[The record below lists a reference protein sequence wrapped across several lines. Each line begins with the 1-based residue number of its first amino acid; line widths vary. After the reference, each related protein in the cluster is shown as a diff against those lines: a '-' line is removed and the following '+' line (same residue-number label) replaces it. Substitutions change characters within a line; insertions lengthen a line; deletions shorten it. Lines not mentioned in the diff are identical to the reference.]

1 MHSSLNPLPKADP
14 DRGKNARW
22 AIEPITF
29 SAILFGVS
37 VLAGAL
43 GALLGLGGGVIIV
56 PVLTLMAGLNI
67 HYAIG
72 ASIVSVIATSSGA
85 AATYVRDRI
94 TNLRLGMFLETAT
107 TTGAVTGALVAGMLP
122 GRVLSVVFGLVLMHA
137 AWTMFRSRQED
148 VPTGVVG
155 SRLATRLCLHGA
167 YYDPSLHRRV
177 DYQITGVPQ
186 GFGMM
191 WLAGLISGLLGI
203 GSGVFKVIAMDIMM
217 RAPLKVSTTT
227 SNFMIG
233 VTAAASAGIYFLR
246 GDIHPFIAAPVALG
260 ILLGTVGGTQLLLRL
275 RGTAIRKVFLGVLIV
290 VALQMIWR
298 GIQGTIR

>member
-1 MHSSLNPLPKADP
+1 M
-14 DRGKNARW
+14 
-22 AIEPITF
+22 EPITF
-29 SAILFGVS
+29 SAILFGAS
-37 VLAGAL
+37 VLAGGL

-94 TNLRLGMFLETAT
+94 TNLRLGMFLEMAT
-107 TTGAVTGALVAGMLP
+107 TTGAVTGAVAAGWLP
-122 GRVLSVVFGLVLMHA
+122 GRALSVVFGLVLMHA
-137 AWTMFRSRQED
+137 AWTMFRSRQDD

-155 SRLATRLCLHGA
+155 SPLATRLRLHGA
-167 YYDPSLHRRV
+167 YYDPSLQRRV
-177 DYQITGVPQ
+177 DYQITGVPE

-191 WLAGLISGLLGI
+191 WLAGVISGLLGI
-203 GSGVFKVIAMDIMM
+203 GSGVFKVIAMDVMM

-260 ILLGTVGGTQLLLRL
+260 ILLGTVAGTRLLLHL
-275 RGTAIRKVFLGVLIV
+275 RGAAIRKVFLVVLVI

-298 GIQGTIR
+298 GIQGTLR

>member
-1 MHSSLNPLPKADP
+1 MEPL
-14 DRGKNARW
+14 
-22 AIEPITF
+22 TF
-29 SAILFGVS
+29 FLLLFAFSMG
-37 VLAGAL
+37 AGAV
-43 GALLGLGGGVIIV
+43 GALLGLGGGVILV

-85 AATYVRDRI
+85 AATYVRDKI

-107 TTGAVTGALVAGMLP
+107 TTGAVTGALVAGILP
-122 GRVLSVVFGLVLMHA
+122 GRVLSVVFGLVLIHA
-137 AWTMFRSRQED
+137 AWTMVRSKQED
-148 VPTGVVG
+148 VPVGVVG
-155 SRLATRLCLHGA
+155 SPLATSLRLHGA
-167 YYDPSLHRRV
+167 YFDPSLKRRV

-233 VTAAASAGIYFLR
+233 VTAAASAGVYFLR
-246 GDIHPFIAAPVALG
+246 GDINPFIAAPVALG
-260 ILLGTVGGTQLLLRL
+260 ILSGTIVGTHLLLRL
-275 RGTAIRKVFLGVLIV
+275 RGSTVRRLFLVILLVI
-290 VALQMIWR
+290 AFQMIWR
-298 GIQGTIR
+298 GFTGAVR

>member
-1 MHSSLNPLPKADP
+1 M
-14 DRGKNARW
+14 
-22 AIEPITF
+22 EPITF
-29 SAILFGVS
+29 SAILFGAS

-94 TNLRLGMFLETAT
+94 TNLRLGMFLEIAT
-107 TTGAVTGALVAGMLP
+107 TTGAVIGALVAGWLP
-122 GRVLSVVFGLVLMHA
+122 GRVLSVVFGLVLVHA
-137 AWTMFRSRQED
+137 AWTMFRSPQED
-148 VPTGVVG
+148 VPAGVVG
-155 SRLATRLCLHGA
+155 SPLATRLRLHGE
-167 YYDPSLHRRV
+167 YFDPSLQRQV
-177 DYQITGVPQ
+177 KYQITGVPE

-260 ILLGTVGGTQLLLRL
+260 ILLGTVAGTHLLLHL
-275 RGTAIRKVFLGVLIV
+275 RGAAIRKVFLVVLIV

-298 GIQGTIR
+298 GLQGTAR

>member
-1 MHSSLNPLPKADP
+1 MEPL
-14 DRGKNARW
+14 
-22 AIEPITF
+22 TF
-29 SAILFGVS
+29 FLILFGAS
-37 VLAGAL
+37 LMAGAL

-56 PVLTLMAGLNI
+56 PILTLMAGLNI

-85 AATYVRDRI
+85 AATYVKDKI
-94 TNLRLGMFLETAT
+94 TNLRLGMFLEIAT
-107 TTGAVTGALVAGMLP
+107 TTGAVTGALVAGLLP
-122 GRVLSVVFGLVLMHA
+122 GRVLSVVFGLILLHA
-137 AWTMFRSRQED
+137 AWTMYRSRQED
-148 VPTGVVG
+148 LPMGVAG
-155 SRLATRLCLHGA
+155 SPLASRLRLHGA
-167 YYDPSLHRRV
+167 YFDPALGRRV

-217 RAPLKVSTTT
+217 RAPIKVSTTT

-246 GDIHPFIAAPVALG
+246 GDINPFIAAPVALG
-260 ILLGTVGGTQLLLRL
+260 ILLGTVIGTHFLLRL
-275 RGTAIRKVFLGVLIV
+275 RGSAVRGIFLMILIV
-290 VALQMIWR
+290 IAIQMILR
-298 GIQGTIR
+298 GVQGSVR

>member
-1 MHSSLNPLPKADP
+1 M
-14 DRGKNARW
+14 
-22 AIEPITF
+22 EPVTF
-29 SAILFGVS
+29 SVVLFGAS
-37 VLAGAL
+37 VVAGAL

-94 TNLRLGMFLETAT
+94 TNLRLGMFLEIAT
-107 TTGAVTGALVAGMLP
+107 TTGAVTGALVAGWLP
-122 GRVLSVVFGLVLMHA
+122 GRALAVVFGLVLMYA

-155 SRLATRLCLHGA
+155 SPLATRLRLHGTF
-167 YYDPSLHRRV
+167 YDPSLHRQV
-177 DYQITGVPQ
+177 DYQITGVPE

-260 ILLGTVGGTQLLLRL
+260 ILLGTVAGTHLLLHL
-275 RGTAIRKVFLGVLIV
+275 RGAAIRKVFLVVLIV

>member
-1 MHSSLNPLPKADP
+1 M
-14 DRGKNARW
+14 
-22 AIEPITF
+22 EPITF
-29 SAILFGVS
+29 FAILFGSS

-85 AATYVRDRI
+85 AATYVRDQI
-94 TNLRLGMFLETAT
+94 TNLRLGMFLEMAT
-107 TTGAVTGALVAGMLP
+107 TTGAVVGALVAGLLP
-122 GRVLSVVFGLVLMHA
+122 GRVLSVIFGVILLHA
-137 AWTMFRSRQED
+137 AWTMYRSRQED
-148 VPTGVVG
+148 VPSGVVG
-155 SRLATRLCLHGA
+155 SPLAARLRLYGA
-167 YYDPSLHRRV
+167 YFDPSLNRRV
-177 DYQITGVPQ
+177 DYQVTGVPQ

-217 RAPLKVSTTT
+217 RAPMKVSTTT

-260 ILLGTVGGTQLLLRL
+260 ILLGTVAGTRLLLHL
-275 RGTAIRKVFLGVLIV
+275 RGSAIRQVFLLVLIA
-290 VALQMIWR
+290 VALQMVWR
-298 GIQGTIR
+298 GVQGTVR

>member
-1 MHSSLNPLPKADP
+1 M
-14 DRGKNARW
+14 
-22 AIEPITF
+22 EPITF
-29 SAILFGVS
+29 CAILFGAS

-43 GALLGLGGGVIIV
+43 GALLGLGGGVIVV

-94 TNLRLGMFLETAT
+94 TNLRLGMFLEMAT
-107 TTGAVTGALVAGMLP
+107 TTGAVAGALVAGFLP
-122 GRVLSVVFGLVLMHA
+122 GRVLSVIFGAVLLHA
-137 AWTMFRSRQED
+137 AWTMARFRQGD
-148 VPTGVVG
+148 VPTGVAG
-155 SRLATRLCLHGA
+155 SPLATRLRLHGS
-167 YYDPSLHRRV
+167 YFDPALNRRV
-177 DYQITGVPQ
+177 DYQVTGVPQ

-203 GSGVFKVIAMDIMM
+203 GSGVFKVIAMDILM

-233 VTAAASAGIYFLR
+233 VTAAASAGVYFLR

-260 ILLGTVGGTQLLLRL
+260 ILLGTVAGTRLLLHL
-275 RGTAIRKVFLGVLIV
+275 RGAAIRKVFLAVLIL
-290 VALQMIWR
+290 VAGQMIWR
-298 GIQGTIR
+298 GLHGTIR

>member
-1 MHSSLNPLPKADP
+1 MEPL
-14 DRGKNARW
+14 
-22 AIEPITF
+22 TF
-29 SAILFGVS
+29 FTILFGAS
-37 VLAGAL
+37 VVAGAL
-43 GALLGLGGGVIIV
+43 GAMLGLGGGVIIV

-85 AATYVRDRI
+85 AATYVRDKI
-94 TNLRLGMFLETAT
+94 TNLRLGMFLEMAT
-107 TTGAVTGALVAGMLP
+107 TTGAVTGALVAGVLP
-122 GRVLSVVFGLVLMHA
+122 GRVLSVVFGLILAHA
-137 AWTMFRSRQED
+137 AWTMYRSRQGD
-148 VPTGVVG
+148 VPTPEVG
-155 SRLATRLCLHGA
+155 SALATRLRLHGA
-167 YYDPSLHRRV
+167 YYDPALDRRV

-191 WLAGLISGLLGI
+191 WIAGAISGLLGI
-203 GSGVFKVIAMDIMM
+203 GSGVLKVIAMDSMM
-217 RAPLKVSTTT
+217 RAPIKVSTTT

-260 ILLGTVGGTQLLLRL
+260 ILLGTVAGTHLLLSL
-275 RGTAIRKVFLGVLIV
+275 RGAAIRKFFVVVLIV
-290 VALQMIWR
+290 VALEMILR